1 MQGKAGGEVE
11 GEGMKL
17 SIGRVAAIAVAAV
30 AVGAVSALLLAS
42 WVDDEE
48 SRPTAFQSRLPPVEF
63 LYLDGPRISNYLGQ
77 LEGGRGGDER
87 QIVKE
92 TRAANGE
99 ASASGFTIGAS
110 SQRENSAERT
120 LTQTEASEFAR
131 MLNALRKNEL
141 RGVSIHQMELERAAD
156 LDALREGWLV
166 RFSTDDLVAPG
177 YTRAYVVVRQSATL
191 AALFPNNP
199 GDKEGALRAEGQRL
213 KAEKFAKDVGK
224 NPRITFAVAPKGSDL
239 RILLPVQYEY
249 LTDER
254 SLQEKGR
261 DETTGGTLTVVG
273 KVIRAYAPDD
283 YPCVDEPGPCP
294 REYTDFAT
302 REIWKN
308 PLESASNYLINHVS
322 HSCEISKDGNE
333 KKGRYCF
340 LSKLRAQTRLRP
352 PGAVILPI
360 AVYK

>member
-1 MQGKAGGEVE
+1 MKPAG
-11 GEGMKL
+11 
-17 SIGRVAAIAVAAV
+17 VAAIAFATLVAG
-30 AVGAVSALLLAS
+30 AVGGWLLS
-42 WVDDEE
+42 NFDDEE
-48 SRPTAFQSRLPPVEF
+48 SGPTTFQSRLPPAEF
-63 LYLDGPRISNYLGQ
+63 LYLDGPRIGNYLGQ
-77 LEGGRGGDER
+77 LEGGEGGDER

-92 TRAANGE
+92 TRAASGG

-131 MLNALRKNEL
+131 MLNALRRNEL
-141 RGVSIHQMELERAAD
+141 QGVSIHQMELDQPAD
-156 LDALREGWLV
+156 LNSLREGWLI
-166 RFSTDDLVAPG
+166 RFRTDDLVSAG
-177 YTRAYVVVRQSATL
+177 YVRPYVVVRQSATL
-191 AALFPNNP
+191 AALFPNDP
-199 GDKEGALRAEGQRL
+199 GDEEGALRAEGQRL
-213 KAEKFAKDVGK
+213 KAEKFAKEVGE
-224 NPRITFAVAPKGSDL
+224 NPRITFAVAPRDSEL

-273 KVIRAYAPDD
+273 KVIRAYSPDEH
-283 YPCVDEPGPCP
+283 PCVGEPDPCP

-302 REIWKN
+302 REIWQN

-322 HSCEISKDGNE
+322 HSCEISRDGDE

-360 AVYK
+360 AIYK